1 MSETKMWRYLAA
13 TLVACVTLTGVGCA
27 QDVGD
32 IDRSQP
38 NKIKKSDFDQSQ
50 EWYYRMMIADSDVQG
65 SLIFQGLMSE
75 TKRVR
80 FVITEDV
87 LFACSTTP
95 VVEGELTD
103 TEFFDGEEC
112 YGVVAAFPIMG
123 HFDVQRSYST
133 ATGEQS
139 NVIVENYS
147 DRPWYDR
154 EYMRVNWAY
163 NLVDGRGMYGSLL
176 GRFSAV
182 AWTPDQDP
190 GFIDENRT
198 RLKPDEGYLEA
209 TTIYHYEPDPYACY
223 DLSGNIWNM
232 NCEAGQLTI
241 RNSFVKVP
249 EEKTFE
255 PFIHVDNQL
264 LLDDDTD
271 AIQTT
276 RLFDPSSGFLTEVEC
291 SEDVMKEMQEN
302 FGDVTALNN
311 CQPLTFDYFTRF
323 GYFRTDNIKF
333 DTNYGGNDEGRLFYA
348 NHWHIWQT
356 DYDENGEVLDYSQRK
371 PKPITYYLN
380 PEYPRDMIP
389 SAEEVGRQ
397 WDIAFK
403 NAVMVAKGYSS
414 ISEVEEELGELYDG
428 DTRMF
433 RIEHNGCMPNKIA
446 EWYVGG
452 GMEAQDADKKEVKAL
467 IDEYAA
473 RSEVGGADLENQ
485 LWGLPRVGLKRLC
498 AELEF
503 ATEDRK
509 ENRFEW
515 QREGDLRYSFYSWVE
530 ENNSGWAG
538 YGPSSADPQTGEIIS
553 AGAHA
558 AGTYFRT
565 SSNYAADLVRF
576 MNGDISEED
585 IYYGNQ
591 VREYLKDVDESS
603 DRTMSQ
609 SLTPQGKREITRRAT
624 EGLEEVHTIDDV
636 SPTRFNA
643 RPDITQLPDIFRRIG
658 PEGVEQQANM
668 MSRAASV
675 AKRSDTRFTDFL
687 RRPEV
692 KSIMLADPQM
702 LEVVE
707 AMAEQRAGGREL
719 TDEDLEIA
727 FLELN
732 NPELVMWRDRRRLM
746 FNAERNVLSAADFSR
761 AMDILVTYQGVAD
774 AFKGKSR
781 AEIQEYFINKMAVG
795 TQLHE
800 VGHTVGLR
808 HNFNASMDA
817 LNYHDEWWLLQKAV
831 LEGELTQEQ
840 ITRVPAERALEL
852 LDGVIDEAEVDQIKY
867 VNETEFRLASVMD
880 YTGDLT
886 GRFAGLGKY
895 DQAAINFVYGGH
907 VQMWDDAVQ
916 AKLPNGLA
924 TEFFLAGY
932 QDLPEILSGVPAT
945 EDETQRRLA
954 GIDTILN
961 GRKWVS
967 IKEARQARVD
977 GIKSNT
983 NNYLRQQ
990 FTESNQPYQ
999 DMAIPYNFCSD
1010 DRADFQLGCDVFD
1023 WGSSFREIVNHNFN
1037 IYRKLQPF
1045 YRYKRQRLHLYGE
1058 TINGF
1063 YGFVLR
1069 TMSSSARAFR
1079 FFSIYRLWDLGSYT
1093 DDLREAAIDAANF
1106 YVEVLATPEPGVY
1119 CKYNQ
1124 DFDDFRG
1131 GLSWYYDV
1139 KNTYLPARQDFGA
1152 GECDDQIIIQP
1163 GVGQY
1168 YNYDITDEYDFRVR
1182 YIGTFI
1188 DKLAA
1193 SQALFFVSA
1202 NFLYNSFLTDTR
1214 ATNVS
1219 YWTLFRSQMLDIIRG
1234 IYLNDYSK
1242 FGGIYT
1248 AKNGEQ
1254 GNYVVPKMVD
1264 RNAFTHGTPDPQ
1276 EGQPR
1281 IFNFLSFNH
1290 EFNMLAYA
1298 LIANSGW
1305 VDRHTDFAQYVRI
1318 GVGDR
1323 EVMDFGDAE
1332 IVEFINPITN
1342 QRYVA
1347 PQVADGESLSVDII
1361 DWANR
1366 LKDQWL
1372 DSERDTEQKKAYY
1385 DAVREEYD
1393 TNFNPADC
1401 EEESLTSADDDLA
1414 SVCTAMLDFEAARGR
1429 STIRSEQLQDVV
1441 AKLDLLRWL
1450 RGVLGPDALN

>member
-32 IDRSQP
+32 IDRTQP
-38 NKIKKSDFDQSQ
+38 NKIKKSDFDFDQ

-80 FVITEDV
+80 FFITEQV

-95 VVEGELTD
+95 VVEGELTE
-103 TEFFDGEEC
+103 TEFFEGEEC

-154 EYMRVNWAY
+154 EYMRVNWGF

-176 GRFSAV
+176 GRFSSV

-190 GFIDENRT
+190 GFVDPNRT
-198 RLKPDEGYLEA
+198 RINADEGYIES
-209 TTIYHYEPDPYACY
+209 TTVYHYQPDPYACY
-223 DLSGNIWNM
+223 DLSGNIWNQ
-232 NCEAGQLTI
+232 NCEAGQLDI

-249 EEKTFE
+249 EEKTFQ
-255 PFIHVDNQL
+255 PFLHVDNQL
-264 LLDDDTD
+264 LVDDDQD

-276 RLFDPSSGFLTEVEC
+276 RLFDPSSGLLAEVEC
-291 SEDVMKEMQEN
+291 TDEVLIEMQEN
-302 FGDVTALNN
+302 FGDITALNN
-311 CQPLTFDYFTRF
+311 CQPLVFDYFTRF

-333 DTNYGGNDEGRLFYA
+333 DTYYGANDEGRLFYA

-356 DYDENGEVLDYSQRK
+356 DFDENGELLDYADRK

-380 PEYPRDMIP
+380 PEYPRDMID

-403 NAVMVAKGYSS
+403 NAVMVAKGYDS
-414 ISEVEEELGELYDG
+414 IEKVDEELAELYDG

-433 RIEHNGCMPNKIA
+433 RIEHNGCMPNKLV
-446 EWYVGG
+446 EWYTAHGIN
-452 GMEAQDADKKEVKAL
+452 ADDADKKNVEEIVTSFA
-467 IDEYAA
+467 E
-473 RSEVGGADLENQ
+473 RSEASGDLTEQ
-485 LWGLPRVGLKRLC
+485 LWGLPRIGLKQLC

-503 ATEDRK
+503 ATEDRA

-538 YGPSSADPQTGEIIS
+538 YGPSSADPQTGQIIS

-565 SSNYAADLVRF
+565 ASNYAADLVRF
-576 MNGDISEED
+576 MNGDITEED
-585 IYYGNQ
+585 LYYANQ
-591 VREYLKDVDESS
+591 VRDYQEEVQDQS

-609 SLTPQGKREITRRAT
+609 ALTPQGKREITRRAT
-624 EGLEEVHTIDDV
+624 AGLEEVHTIDDV
-636 SPTRFNA
+636 SPTRFNS
-643 RPDITQLPDIFRRIG
+643 RPDIADLPDVFRKLG
-658 PEGVEQQANM
+658 PQGVEQQANL
-668 MSRAASV
+668 MSLAAV
-675 AKRSDTRFTDFL
+675 EAKRADTRFTDFL

-692 KSIMLADPQM
+692 KSLLMADPKM
-702 LEVVE
+702 HLTIT
-707 AMAEQRAGGREL
+707 AMAQERVGARNV
-719 TDEDLEIA
+719 TDEDIEIA

-746 FNAERNVLSAADFSR
+746 FNAERNVLSAADFNR

-774 AFKGKSR
+774 AFKGKDR
-781 AEIQEYFINKMAVG
+781 AEIQNYFINKMAVG

-817 LNYHDEWWLLQKAV
+817 LNYHDEWWELQKAV
-831 LEGELTQEQ
+831 LEGKITEEE
-840 ITRVPAERALEL
+840 ITRLPADKAKEILG
-852 LDGVIDEAEVDQIKY
+852 DVIDEAEQDDLQYI
-867 VNETEFRLASVMD
+867 NETEFRLASVMD

-895 DQAAINFVYGGH
+895 DQAAINFVYAGS
-907 VQMWDDAVQ
+907 VQVWDDEVQ
-916 AKLPNGLA
+916 TKLPNGLA

-932 QDLPEILSGVPAT
+932 QELPEVLSGVPAT
-945 EDETQRRLA
+945 EDETQRRIA
-954 GIDTILN
+954 GIDNILN

-967 IKEARQARVD
+967 IAEARRLRTEGIQA
-977 GIKSNT
+977 NT
-983 NNYLRQQ
+983 SNYLREQ
-990 FTESNQPYQ
+990 FSESNQPYQ
-999 DMAIPYNFCSD
+999 NMEVPYNFCSD

-1023 WGSSFREIVNHNFN
+1023 WGSNFREIVNHNFN

-1045 YRYKRQRLHLYGE
+1045 YRYKRQRLHQYGE
-1058 TINGF
+1058 TIGSF
-1063 YGFVLR
+1063 YGFVWR
-1069 TMSSSARAFR
+1069 TMASSARAFR

-1124 DFDDFRG
+1124 DFDDFRA
-1131 GLSWYYDV
+1131 GLSWFYDV
-1139 KNTYLPARQDFGA
+1139 KNTYLPSRNSFAG
-1152 GECDDQIIIQP
+1152 GECDDQIVIQP

-1168 YNYDITDEYDFRVR
+1168 YNYDITQEYGFRVR
-1182 YIGTFI
+1182 YVGTFI

-1193 SQALFFVSA
+1193 SQALFNISA
-1202 NFLYNSFLTDTR
+1202 NFLFNSFLTDTR

-1219 YWTLFRSQMLDIIRG
+1219 YWTLFRSEMLDIIRG

-1242 FGGIYT
+1242 FGGIYS
-1248 AKNGEQ
+1248 AKQGEA
-1254 GNYVVPKMVD
+1254 GNYIVPKMVD

-1281 IFNFLSFNH
+1281 IFNLLSFNH

-1323 EVMDFGDAE
+1323 EVMDFGDSE
-1332 IVEFINPITN
+1332 IVEFVNPTTM

-1347 PQVADGESLSVDII
+1347 PQTLDGESLSVDMVN
-1361 DWANR
+1361 WANR

-1372 DSERDTEQKKAYY
+1372 DAEEDTAQAKAYY
-1385 DAVREEYD
+1385 DAIREEYD

-1401 EEESLTSADDDLA
+1401 EEEVLTSADEDLA

-1450 RGVLGPDALN
+1450 RGILGPDALN